1 MVVVVICSLLW
12 VLLVVVA
19 CGFVDLLLYY
29 LLASLLFPWL
39 GLLVVWLLVGFVC
52 WFVA

>member
-12 VLLVVVA
+12 MLLVVVD

-29 LLASLLFPWL
+29 WLASLLFPWL